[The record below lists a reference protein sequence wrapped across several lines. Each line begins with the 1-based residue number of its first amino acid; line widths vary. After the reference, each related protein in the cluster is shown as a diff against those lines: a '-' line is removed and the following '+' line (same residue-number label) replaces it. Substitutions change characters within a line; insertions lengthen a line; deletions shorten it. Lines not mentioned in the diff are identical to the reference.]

1 MIFGDHWVWKW
12 SMTMTSHLHNSR
24 TSRCRCI
31 NLRLPTGP
39 KPGSQ
44 SQSQSQSQPQPSHPC
59 SYNVLSHSHSQSRA
73 PKGPRRILVGFPPI
87 PFRASESDAV
97 SGRLWV
103 GGSISQD
110 RNLRN
115 LMTAPCLV
123 LRARPAPDTVI
134 CLCVTEHSQSLTDA
148 RRLHI

>member
-1 MIFGDHWVWKW
+1 
-12 SMTMTSHLHNSR
+12 MTMTSHLHNSR

-39 KPGSQ
+39 KPG

-115 LMTAPCLV
+115 LMTDD
-123 LRARPAPDTVI
+123 RAVQTNP
-134 CLCVTEHSQSLTDA
+134 
-148 RRLHI
+148 